1 MVVGATSVAAVLVL
15 ALILSAVAGAAFG
28 LIADY
33 VRYVRAQR
41 SFSLPRL
48 GPARA
53 RHAGRGLR
61 RDARRAGRPPLRGRL
76 CADAHPRAEEPAL
89 GDPGAAELMRESG
102 MPEADRQ
109 RFVANIGRET
119 QRIQELVDRMMEL
132 AALEQQRPPAQRSSR
147 SRCGRCWRNWRP
159 APKRAV
165 PRAACASSSSPR
177 ATPPGSRA
185 RPSCCAAPWA
195 TLANALEFSPDGGTI
210 HLALAAGPRS
220 VSLSVRDHGPGI
232 PDYADERVFEKFY
245 SLARPATGK
254 KSTGLG
260 LAFVKGRSP
269 SCTMAA

>member
-1 MVVGATSVAAVLVL
+1 MRDAL
-15 ALILSAVAGAAFG
+15 AGRHYV
-28 LIADY
+28 ADY
-33 VRYVRAQR
+33 VQTLTHELKSPLSAIA
-41 SFSLPRL
+41 
-48 GPARA
+48 ARPSCC
-53 RHAGRGLR
+53 R
-61 RDARRAGRPPLRGRL
+61 
-76 CADAHPRAEEPAL
+76 
-89 GDPGAAELMRESG
+89 SG

-132 AALEQQRPPAQRSSR
+132 RARAAAPPAQ
-147 SRCGRCWRNWRP
+147 GRAGLAAAAARGTGGQRE
-159 APKRAV
+159 ASGA
-165 PRAACASSSSPR
+165 RAACASSSPR

-195 TLANALEFSPDGGTI
+195 TCWPTRSSSRPTAARS
-210 HLALAAGPRS
+210 ARAAGQPRS

-260 LAFVKGRSP
+260 LAFVKEIAELHHGRVTLRNADGGGALATLSLP
-269 SCTMAA
+269 RIAAPAG